1 MDVEIT
7 AALLIFFA
15 RVVDVSLGTVRVILI
30 IRGYRYIAPVLG
42 FIEIL
47 IWLTAISRVFQ
58 NLSGWHNFIAYAGGY
73 AAGNYVGMLIE
84 ARLAIGYQ
92 SIRVITTK
100 KVSALPMTLCDE
112 GFGVTRFSGQGA
124 KGDVSL
130 LFTVVQKKNV
140 TRVLEIVRELEPEAF
155 ITIEDIRSFYGG
167 YVSKKNF
174 ADLFGRMVQK
184 KK

>member
-1 MDVEIT
+1 MDAEIIT
-7 AALLIFFA
+7 TLFIFFA
-15 RVVDVSLGTVRVILI
+15 RVIDVSLGTVRVILI

-84 ARLAIGYQ
+84 AKLAIGYQ
-92 SIRVITTK
+92 SIRIITSK
-100 KVSALPMTLCDE
+100 KVSALPMTLCDA
-112 GFGVTRFSGQGA
+112 GFGVTRFNGQGV
-124 KGDVSL
+124 KEEVNL

-140 TRVLEIVRELEPEAF
+140 NQVLEIVRGLEPEAF

-174 ADLFGRMVQK
+174 SDLFGRLIQK